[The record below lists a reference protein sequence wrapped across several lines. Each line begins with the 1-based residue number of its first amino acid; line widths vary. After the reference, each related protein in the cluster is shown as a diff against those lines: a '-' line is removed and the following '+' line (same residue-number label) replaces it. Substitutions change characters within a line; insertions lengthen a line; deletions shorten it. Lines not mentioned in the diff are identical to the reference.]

1 MVMRAASVLAV
12 LAELES
18 AGLRAWVAGG
28 WGVDAVVGRE
38 TREHGDLDLAVDT
51 AQLAD
56 TIALLESMGYT
67 IETDWR
73 PARLSMA
80 TAAGDHVDLHPV
92 RFAADG
98 SAVQSSTD
106 DATFFY
112 RANGFIR
119 GEIGGVAVPCLSVE
133 QQLAFRTGYPPRDVD
148 RHDVALL
155 EALRPESA

>member
-12 LAELES
+12 LAELEA
-18 AGLRAWVAGG
+18 AGIGVWVAGG

-38 TREHGDLDLAVDT
+38 TREHGDLDLAVDS
-51 AQLAD
+51 ARLAG
-56 TIALLESMGYT
+56 TMSVLESVGYT

-80 TAAGDHVDLHPV
+80 TAAGEHVDLHPV

-98 SAVQSSTD
+98 SAVQSSVD

-112 RANGFIR
+112 RADGFIR
-119 GEIGGVAVPCLSVE
+119 GEIAGIAVPCLSVE
-133 QQLAFRTGYPPRDVD
+133 QQLAFRSGYPPREVD
-148 RHDVALL
+148 RHDVELL
-155 EALRPESA
+155 ESLGRESA

>member
-12 LAELES
+12 LAELEA
-18 AGLRAWVAGG
+18 AGLRVWVAGG
-28 WGVDAVVGRE
+28 WGVDALVGRE
-38 TREHGDLDLAVDT
+38 TREHSDLDLAVDHE
-51 AQLAD
+51 QLAD

-80 TAAGDHVDLHPV
+80 TAAGEHVDLHPV

-98 SAVQSSTD
+98 SAVQSSVD

-112 RANGFIR
+112 RADGFIR
-119 GEIGGVAVPCLSVE
+119 GEVDGVAVPCLSVE
-133 QQLAFRTGYPPRDVD
+133 QQLAFRSGYPPRDVD

-155 EALRPESA
+155 ESLGRGSA